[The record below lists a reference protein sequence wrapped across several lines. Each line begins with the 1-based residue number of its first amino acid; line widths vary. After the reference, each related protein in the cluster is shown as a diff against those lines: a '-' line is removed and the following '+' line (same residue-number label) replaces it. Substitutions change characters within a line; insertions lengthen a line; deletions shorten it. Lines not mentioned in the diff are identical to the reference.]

1 MVIQRKYSPE
11 VDGLRAWAVLGV
23 LFYHFD
29 FKIFS
34 GGFTGVDIFFV
45 ISGFLITRNILAD
58 IDKESF
64 SFARFYGRRIKRLFP
79 ALYATLLLTLL
90 FGYLLFTPEHLLR
103 LGKSLL
109 YSVLSVS
116 NFFFW
121 KEAGYFDTAVDFKPL
136 LHTWSLA
143 VEEQFYLV
151 WPAILFLFSKLG
163 KKIWLPFFLLLI
175 SVASLYGAERWL
187 DSDPTGAFFL
197 TPFRIIEF
205 AFGAGLVW
213 LIDFQPKKKV
223 LLEPLQL
230 AALSLI
236 LYSFFFFNKQISFP
250 GLSSLIPCLGA
261 ALAIY
266 SGQARFLGYLLRNPL
281 AVGIGLISYSLYLVH
296 WPLLIFYK
304 YWHYSDIDRT
314 DRLGLLLATFLCAWL
329 SWKFIEQ
336 PFRKGF
342 TRSRRL
348 LVFFYIASAV
358 LLIGAAVTLIR
369 KEGFPERVSSTYSKL
384 QNADQF
390 HIDQYGGK
398 GYRLTGLIGARK
410 PKKHYD
416 VLLAGDSFML
426 QYATGFDQLFQQ
438 ENIAARTVTDYSCL
452 MGPGLTTFIGG
463 KPDDECTVRTQQLF
477 ALLEE
482 HNRPLILSEA
492 WAYFFPEGIC
502 DLNGK
507 PFFFK
512 KKKDFLDFMI
522 KNVDNIRK
530 KIGKDRRFI
539 LIGHPPGSGN
549 RNGIILCLNRP
560 NYLLNNCL
568 DSVIFPRSQGVGL
581 DINKRLKEYAAS
593 EENTWFLD
601 PFDVF
606 CQEGSCTA
614 LDSSSDKIWYSD
626 KGHISIDGSIKAA
639 HYFGQQL
646 LDIIRP
652 TMEDSSTK

>member
-23 LFYHFD
+23 LLYHFD
-29 FKIFS
+29 FKAFS

-45 ISGFLITRNILAD
+45 ISGFLITRNIMAD
-58 IDKESF
+58 IGKGSF
-64 SFARFYGRRIKRLFP
+64 SFTRFYSRRIKRLFP
-79 ALYATLLLTLL
+79 ALYATLFLTLL
-90 FGYLLFTPEHLLR
+90 FAYLLFTPEHLLR

-109 YSVLSVS
+109 YSILSVS

-143 VEEQFYLV
+143 VEEQFYV
-151 WPAILFLFSKLG
+151 AWPAILFLFSKLG

-175 SVASLYGAERWL
+175 SGASLYGAEHWL
-187 DSDPTGAFFL
+187 NSDPTGAFFL

-213 LIDFQPKKKV
+213 LIDLQPKKKF

-230 AALSLI
+230 TALLLI
-236 LYSFFFFNKQISFP
+236 LYSFFSFNKLTSFP
-250 GLSSLIPCLGA
+250 GLSALIPCLGA

-304 YWHYSDIDRT
+304 YWHYSEIDHT
-314 DRLGLLLATFLCAWL
+314 DRVGLLLATFLCAWL

-342 TRSRRL
+342 TRSRKL
-348 LVFFYIASAV
+348 LVFFYIASAA
-358 LLIGAAVTLIR
+358 LLIGAAITLIQ
-369 KEGFPERVSSTYSKL
+369 KEGLPERISTNYSKL
-384 QNADQF
+384 QDTDQF

-398 GYRLTGLIGARK
+398 GYGFTGLIGAKK

-426 QYATGFDQLFQQ
+426 QYATGFDQFFQQ
-438 ENIAARTVTDYSCL
+438 EKIAARTVTDYSCF
-452 MGPGLTTFIGG
+452 MGPGITSFVRG
-463 KPDDECTVRTQQLF
+463 KPDHECTERTQQMF
-477 ALLEE
+477 TLLEDYDT
-482 HNRPLILSEA
+482 PLILSEA
-492 WAYFFPEGIC
+492 WAWYFPEGIC
-502 DLNGK
+502 DLNDK
-507 PFFFK
+507 PFIFN
-512 KKKDFLDFMI
+512 KKKDYLDFLI
-522 KNVDNIRK
+522 KNIEKIRE
-530 KIGKDRRFI
+530 KIGKNRRLI
-539 LIGHPPGSGN
+539 LIGNPPGSGN
-549 RNGIILCLNRP
+549 RNGIISCLNRP
-560 NYLLNNCL
+560 NYLPNNCL
-568 DSVIFPRSQGVGL
+568 DSVVFPRSQGVGL
-581 DINKRLKEYAAS
+581 DINKRLQEYATS

-606 CQEGSCTA
+606 CQEGSCAA
-614 LDSSSDKIWYSD
+614 LDSASGEIWYSD
-626 KGHISIDGSIKAA
+626 GGHLSIDGSIKAA
-639 HYFGQQL
+639 HSFSQQL

-652 TMEDSSTK
+652 TMEAPPTQ

>member
-1 MVIQRKYSPE
+1 MLIQRKYSPE

-23 LFYHFD
+23 LLYHFD
-29 FKIFS
+29 FKRFS

-45 ISGFLITRNILAD
+45 ISGFLITRNIMSD
-58 IDKESF
+58 IDKGTF
-64 SFARFYGRRIKRLFP
+64 SFARFYSRRIKRLFP
-79 ALYATLLLTLL
+79 ALYTTLLLTLV
-90 FGYLLFTPEHLLR
+90 FGFLLFTPEHLLR

-121 KEAGYFDTAVDFKPL
+121 KEAGYFDTAIDFKPL

-143 VEEQFYLV
+143 VEEQFYLI
-151 WPAILFLFSKLG
+151 WPALLFLFSKLSR
-163 KKIWLPFFLLLI
+163 KIWLPVFLLLI
-175 SVASLYGAERWL
+175 SAASLYGAERWL

-213 LIDFQPKKKV
+213 LIDRQPKKKL

-230 AALSLI
+230 AALLLI
-236 LYSFFFFNKQISFP
+236 LYSFFSFTKHTSFP
-250 GLSSLIPCLGA
+250 GLSALIPCLGA

-266 SGQARFLGYLLRNPL
+266 SGQARFLGYLLRNRL

-304 YWHYSDIDRT
+304 YWHYSEIDHT
-314 DRLGLLLATFLCAWL
+314 DRISLLLTTFLCAWL

-342 TRSRRL
+342 TRSRKL
-348 LVFFYIASAV
+348 LVFFYIASAA

-369 KEGFPERVSSTYSKL
+369 EKGFPERIDSKYSKL
-384 QNADQF
+384 QDTEQF

-398 GYRLTGLIGARK
+398 GYRFTGLIGARK
-410 PKKHYD
+410 PKKYYD

-426 QYATGFDQLFQQ
+426 QYATGFDQYFQQ
-438 ENIAARTVTDYSCL
+438 ENIGARTVTDYSCF
-452 MGPGLTTFIGG
+452 MGPGITSFVRG
-463 KPDDECTVRTQQLF
+463 KPDHECTERTQQMF
-477 ALLEE
+477 SLLEQYDT
-482 HNRPLILSEA
+482 PLILSEA
-492 WAYFFPEGIC
+492 WAWYFPEGIC
-502 DLNGK
+502 DLNDK

-512 KKKDFLDFMI
+512 KKKDYLDFLI
-522 KNVDNIRK
+522 KNIEKIRE
-530 KIGKDRRFI
+530 KIGKDRRLI
-539 LIGHPPGSGN
+539 LIGNPPGSGN
-549 RNGIILCLNRP
+549 RNGIISCLNRP
-560 NYLLNNCL
+560 NYLPNNCL
-568 DSVIFPRSQGVGL
+568 DSVVFPKRKGVGF
-581 DINKRLKEYAAS
+581 DINKRLQEYAES
-593 EENTWFLD
+593 EEHTWFID

-606 CQEGSCTA
+606 CDKESCAA
-614 LDSSSDKIWYSD
+614 LDSSNNEIWYSD
-626 KGHISIDGSIKAA
+626 GGHLSIDGSIKATQS
-639 HYFGQQL
+639 FGQQL

-652 TMEDSSTK
+652 TMKAPPTQ